1 MKHVSCHLKPFPCS
15 SCDKGF
21 YRAQTLHKH
30 QLTHQLREAQEND
43 PDKLLRCDQCDR
55 KFRLLRQLRV
65 HQASHRLEKSPL
77 KCHTCDRTY
86 TSTSALRYHEV
97 SHGCFLESVDKATLC
112 CPLCRRRV
120 STWARLNS
128 RNNSLVNQQLW
139 QQIQNLFP
147 LQCQRR
153 LSGQDAVDDDRP
165 VSECFHRLS
174 EPGELRQEYE
184 DQITKLTEEKRVLEE
199 QQRRASEDLIQM
211 MLEEEQQLLQ
221 EETRRRQEDERL
233 ARLLSNQLN
242 SPPVSQ
248 QSLRP
253 GDVTPAQ
260 KKKENILV
268 SEAERQAERPLPHL
282 DYYGPQTE
290 LRLPQEDHLIALGG
304 PSLAKRKNSELDT
317 TDEEENDVT
326 KRRRYPSSL
335 GMGLGLQSAT
345 EREAELQG
353 RWRQEEEDRRLAL
366 LLQKELDKEERQKAT
381 DRRKGSANAHLLR
394 QRPET
399 SEEAASSSSTKT
411 PKTSSSSS
419 TVSRRVEAA
428 GSSGTK
434 TPKTSSSSSTV
445 SMREEAA
452 GSSGASQKTLISSC
466 RGRKQTTLTE
476 MFSSLSS

>member
-1 MKHVSCHLKPFPCS
+1 MFIGAHCVTVLCVCV
-15 SCDKGF
+15 
-21 YRAQTLHKH
+21 
-30 QLTHQLREAQEND
+30 
-43 PDKLLRCDQCDR
+43 
-55 KFRLLRQLRV
+55 RQ
-65 HQASHRLEKSPL
+65 
-77 KCHTCDRTY
+77 
-86 TSTSALRYHEV
+86 
-97 SHGCFLESVDKATLC
+97 GCFLESVDKATLC

-260 KKKENILV
+260 KKKEVGQIERFLCPRAPPTCSFQSNKENILV